1 MTNALSTDEW
11 QAHLGHALRDLR
23 LSRNLGQH
31 ELAARAGVG
40 RSAVQNLEAGHG
52 NLTTLV
58 RVVRALGR
66 EDWLQSLAA
75 TPTINPL
82 HLMPATKK
90 RQRASR
96 KARGQSPR

>member
-1 MTNALSTDEW
+1 MKIIASTSEW
-11 QAHLGHALRDLR
+11 TRRLGEALRDLR
-23 LSRNLGQH
+23 LASNLGQH
-31 ELAARAGVG
+31 ELANRAGVG

-66 EDWLQSLAA
+66 EDWLGSLTA

-82 HLMPATKK
+82 HLMPSTQK

-96 KARGQSPR
+96 KPRGQSPR